1 MEATLREKLYLTIS
15 KFSIRSLFYDYFM
28 FFDTTPYLAHQLFIR
43 HEVRVWFD
51 SEYAKEGSPYL
62 AIFCHVRK
70 KDVPKFLAALED
82 LKKSMM
88 LCGHP
93 NYEAEISRFMQI
105 DIHREQKTVCI
116 WLSRKESSEYKNE
129 KSPIL
134 TPLFEGYRKRAYH
147 IAVFMSG
154 SGDLYDSMLGLLL
167 YNRRKMAEK
176 ELGVQWPRSRG

>member
-1 MEATLREKLYLTIS
+1 MQEKTQKWREKLYLTFS

-28 FFDTTPYLAHQLFIR
+28 FFDTTPYLADQLFIR

-93 NYEAEISRFMQI
+93 NYEAEISRFMDNVEKMKGVVLDNENDAAQKA
-105 DIHREQKTVCI
+105 EQKRT
-116 WLSRKESSEYKNE
+116 
-129 KSPIL
+129 
-134 TPLFEGYRKRAYH
+134 A
-147 IAVFMSG
+147 
-154 SGDLYDSMLGLLL
+154 
-167 YNRRKMAEK
+167 
-176 ELGVQWPRSRG
+176 

>member
-1 MEATLREKLYLTIS
+1 MREKLYWTIE
-15 KFSIRSLFYDYFM
+15 KFSFRYDYFM
-28 FFDTTPYLAHQLFIR
+28 FFDTTPYLADQLFIR
-43 HEVRVWFD
+43 HQVRVWFD

-93 NYEAEISRFMQI
+93 
-105 DIHREQKTVCI
+105 
-116 WLSRKESSEYKNE
+116 
-129 KSPIL
+129 
-134 TPLFEGYRKRAYH
+134 
-147 IAVFMSG
+147 MSG
-154 SGDLYDSMLGLLL
+154 PGDLYDSMHGLLL

-176 ELGVQWPRSRG
+176 ELGVQ

>member
-1 MEATLREKLYLTIS
+1 MREKLYFTIS

-28 FFDTTPYLAHQLFIR
+28 FFDTTPYLADQLFIR

-93 NYEAEISRFMQI
+93 NYEAEISRFM
-105 DIHREQKTVCI
+105 DNVEKMKGVVLDNTA
-116 WLSRKESSEYKNE
+116 WTSSIASLVDTAGGRMS
-129 KSPIL
+129 SPL
-134 TPLFEGYRKRAYH
+134 
-147 IAVFMSG
+147 
-154 SGDLYDSMLGLLL
+154 
-167 YNRRKMAEK
+167 
-176 ELGVQWPRSRG
+176 PRSSSMWNRSFRRTRSM

>member
-1 MEATLREKLYLTIS
+1 MCLGVLDSQTRGCTESQDRRRSGSEEKGA
-15 KFSIRSLFYDYFM
+15 KGKAFM
-28 FFDTTPYLAHQLFIR
+28 LVAR
-43 HEVRVWFD
+43 C
-51 SEYAKEGSPYL
+51 K
-62 AIFCHVRK
+62 
-70 KDVPKFLAALED
+70 
-82 LKKSMM
+82 
-88 LCGHP
+88 
-93 NYEAEISRFMQI
+93 MQI